1 MLNSIV
7 NISYK
12 WIKIWSQF
20 LYKCTQYLSLC
31 RSTFQCWTS
40 RLINQNLFE
49 INRSSSILHHVSFV
63 SSKHLYSSVRLFTVY
78 HQLISIKYWFNNF
91 FNFIICMLYIIVNH
105 ELHILLEWILL
116 QINPFNNQLFKQ
128 FKVKLEIRITLKL
141 VHILH
146 LILILYI
153 TILKKVLL

>member
-12 WIKIWSQF
+12 GIKIWSQF

-91 FNFIICMLYIIVNH
+91 FNFIICNLYIIVNH
-105 ELHILLEWILL
+105 ESHTLLEWILL
-116 QINPFNNQLFKQ
+116 QINPFN
-128 FKVKLEIRITLKL
+128 IRS
-141 VHILH
+141 
-146 LILILYI
+146 YQSPQSRME
-153 TILKKVLL
+153 